1 MATGIVM
8 ARVTTSKAA
17 RHFGVSGQTIRRW
30 IASGQMKGVR
40 DNHGNI
46 LVEIDATSMATSPT
60 SETTPVATTVP
71 DPEPTIPLS
80 QALGML
86 AEQQARHDVE
96 TARREAE
103 AERRHMDTLGRM
115 TAQAA
120 SERALLIERC
130 DALECRAENAEA
142 RADRVEQRLDQIL
155 QMMIDER
162 RRAWWRWWG

>member
-1 MATGIVM
+1 M

-46 LVEIDATSMATSPT
+46 LVEIDATSVAASPT
-60 SETTPVATTVP
+60 SEAPLVATTV
-71 DPEPTIPLS
+71 PEPTIPLS

-86 AEQQARHDVE
+86 VEQQARHDAE

-103 AERRHMDTLGRM
+103 TERRHMDALGRM

-155 QMMIDER
+155 QMMLDER
-162 RRAWWRWWG
+162 RRAWWRWWPRGPAAWW